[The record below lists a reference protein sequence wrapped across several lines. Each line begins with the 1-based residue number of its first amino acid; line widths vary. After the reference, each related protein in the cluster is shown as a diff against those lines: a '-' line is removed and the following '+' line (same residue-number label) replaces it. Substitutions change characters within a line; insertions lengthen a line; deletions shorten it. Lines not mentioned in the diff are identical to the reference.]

1 MPGEGRVRTREGVAG
16 VVLGLDLVGRMVCAS
31 REVSSY
37 PLLALLIR
45 HNKAPSAEPQ
55 SSPSLQLPL
64 GPFHSDNA
72 NPPAT
77 LAVLRPVPSF
87 PALLVKVPQERQL
100 QERALT
106 LAIVLDERHAF
117 AAGRGAGATLLVLKT
132 TIPRA

>member
-77 LAVLRPVPSF
+77 LAVLRPESHPSRRSLSKS
-87 PALLVKVPQERQL
+87 PKNASCK
-100 QERALT
+100 
-106 LAIVLDERHAF
+106 
-117 AAGRGAGATLLVLKT
+117 RGH
-132 TIPRA
+132 